1 MEYRR
6 SNCQRLT
13 WFGVSGKLH
22 AWNSPLHPNLLFGLH
37 SLYGP
42 LSHLFCALY
51 ANPYSRQLWGKK
63 CAYLHDLKRPH
74 SCILVKPHSWYEC
87 PSFSIWI
94 VSVTGHILIHWFIYL
109 ASIYYKPASYLPG
122 NFLELNKIHKF
133 PLLMKFTSVRADGG
147 LTSN

>member
-6 SNCQRLT
+6 SNWQRLT

-22 AWNSPLHPNLLFGLH
+22 AWNSPLHPNLLFGILCM
-37 SLYGP
+37 GP
-42 LSHLFCALY
+42 SVI
-51 ANPYSRQLWGKK
+51 YSVFYMQILIVGSCGEKK

-133 PLLMKFTSVRADGG
+133 PLLMKFTSVRADGR